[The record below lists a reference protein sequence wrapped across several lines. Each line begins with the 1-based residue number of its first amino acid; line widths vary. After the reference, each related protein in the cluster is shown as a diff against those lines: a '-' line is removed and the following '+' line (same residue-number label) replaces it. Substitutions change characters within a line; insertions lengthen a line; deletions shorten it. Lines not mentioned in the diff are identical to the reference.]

1 MLGVSYPP
9 PTPQTLWQDW
19 LATPAFLVLLVVL
32 VAVYAVGVVRR
43 AQALGWQSVR
53 LWRVVC
59 FGIGVVILAF
69 SLLSPLD
76 AATYAL
82 LTAHL
87 VQYTLIS
94 TVAPPFLG
102 VAAIE
107 YAAWAFDPRRPDDQ
121 PVVEPTS
128 GLGQLL
134 RRLTDPVLV
143 GGLDLLALVVWH
155 VPGLYEASLH
165 VGAVHVLQQLSFI
178 TIGWLFWW
186 VIEHPNHPR
195 NQRQGGTLLA
205 IGLTSTLSTA
215 FAMAMFF
222 SSGTWYPSYTASV
235 TEPWGMSPKD
245 DQQIA
250 AVVLAGPADTLD
262 VGSFLWV
269 FAMWMKQQEEDQL
282 RREQRFR
289 AEQAARRQGA

>member
-1 MLGVSYPP
+1 MMPVP

-19 LATPAFLVLLVVL
+19 LATPAFLVLLL
-32 VAVYAVGVVRR
+32 ALIGVYGVGVVRR
-43 AQALGWQSVR
+43 ARAVGWQSISV
-53 LWRVVC
+53 WRVVC
-59 FGIGVVILAF
+59 FGIGVFILAF

-76 AATYAL
+76 AAGYAL

-87 VQYTLIS
+87 VQYTLVS

-107 YAAWAFDPRRPDDQ
+107 YAAWAFAPRRPEHQ
-121 PVVEPTS
+121 PVVPPETW
-128 GLGQLL
+128 LGQVLK
-134 RRLTDPVLV
+134 RLTDPLLV

-155 VPGLYEASLH
+155 IPGVYEASLDI
-165 VGAVHVLQQLSFI
+165 GAIHVLQQISFI
-178 TIGWLFWW
+178 VVGWLFWW

-195 NQRQGGTLLA
+195 MRRQGGTLLA

-222 SSGTWYPSYTASV
+222 SGGLWYSAYTPAT
-235 TEPWGMSPKD
+235 TEPWGMTPKD

-269 FAMWMKQQEEDQL
+269 FAMWMKQQEEDQVK
-282 RREQRFR
+282 REQVFR
-289 AEQAARRQGA
+289 AEQAARQQGA